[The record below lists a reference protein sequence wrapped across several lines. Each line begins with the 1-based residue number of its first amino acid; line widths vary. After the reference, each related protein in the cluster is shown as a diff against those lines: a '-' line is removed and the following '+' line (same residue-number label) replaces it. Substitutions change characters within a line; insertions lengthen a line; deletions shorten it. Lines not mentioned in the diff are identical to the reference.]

1 MSASAQSIQTRNN
14 AAASQ
19 AAQATQQSKVSSNS
33 QAEGFGTLFAS
44 ALSSLTPQAK
54 LSTIQEE
61 MREAL
66 NQNNS
71 KKSQNNSDNLALAG
85 QQQASEAAVW
95 AQRSWMNATPAQ
107 SASASTSSPP
117 VQSAQSKPL
126 DPDRS
131 KAQRDSTNT
140 QADKPA
146 NEQTAAT
153 NDKPAKGEQVK
164 DNNAAQT
171 KDNTQAKASDDK
183 QDSAA
188 ANAKGA
194 STDASGA
201 ANQTLQNQ
209 ATTQTDVTDTIAQ
222 NAVALKADTSAGGSN
237 DADPLNKGKSA
248 PDVDLK
254 GPTTVAPQ
262 PLNTHTTQ
270 IARNAAV
277 QAMQVAQQTQAMSK
291 TGQGAEA
298 DIKGLQAG
306 DKILATGAGSAA
318 SATGNP
324 AAGLMGLGTTRTGL
338 AGEALIKTPVNQP
351 GFVKELAQQVNWTL
365 GKNMSTVDIRVNPES
380 FGPMNMRLVQKG
392 QEIHLVIRTQD
403 DQSAAMMS
411 QAVHGLKEALAQSGL
426 QLGQVQIHGSAADA
440 QNSFANLQQQ
450 AQGQQQANGG
460 KGQRQ
465 GGQGQSDGESAD
477 MDSAPKAVAPK
488 IGNNGLDLFA

>member
-33 QAEGFGTLFAS
+33 KAGGFDNLFAS

-66 NQNNS
+66 NQNS
-71 KKSQNNSDNLALAG
+71 IKKSQNNSDNLALAG

-95 AQRSWMNATPAQ
+95 AQRSWMTATPAQ
-107 SASASTSSPP
+107 SANASTSSLP
-117 VQSAQSKPL
+117 VQSAQSKL
-126 DPDRS
+126 ADTS
-131 KAQRDSTNT
+131 NT
-140 QADKPA
+140 QTEKSGS
-146 NEQTAAT
+146 EQTAA
-153 NDKPAKGEQVK
+153 NKDKPAEGEKVK
-164 DNNAAQT
+164 DSTAAQT
-171 KDNTQAKASDDK
+171 DDHTQAKASDNQ
-183 QDSAA
+183 QDSEPANVKDTGTQTANTVVASAA
-188 ANAKGA
+188 
-194 STDASGA
+194 T
-201 ANQTLQNQ
+201 QTLQDQ
-209 ATTQTDVTDTIAQ
+209 ATPQTDTTNGLGQ
-222 NAVALKADTSAGGSN
+222 NAVALKADTAAGGSN
-237 DADPLNKGKSA
+237 DADPLSKSKSA

-254 GPTTVAPQ
+254 GPTSAAQQ
-262 PLNTHTTQ
+262 PLNTHTTHTTQ
-270 IARNAAV
+270 IVRSAAV
-277 QAMQVAQQTQAMSK
+277 QAMQVAQQAQAMSK
-291 TGQGAEA
+291 TGQGTEA
-298 DIKGLQAG
+298 DVKGLQAG
-306 DKILATGAGSAA
+306 DKILATGASAAA

-403 DQSAAMMS
+403 DQSAAIMT

-440 QNSFANLQQQ
+440 QNAFANLQQQ

>member
-33 QAEGFGTLFAS
+33 KAEGFDNLFAS

-66 NQNNS
+66 NQNS
-71 KKSQNNSDNLALAG
+71 IKKSQNNSDNLALAG
-85 QQQASEAAVW
+85 QQQASDAAVW

-117 VQSAQSKPL
+117 VRSAQSKQ
-126 DPDRS
+126 PDS
-131 KAQRDSTNT
+131 SNT
-140 QADKPA
+140 QTEKSGSVQTAANKDKPA
-146 NEQTAAT
+146 E
-153 NDKPAKGEQVK
+153 GEKVK
-164 DNNAAQT
+164 DSTTAQT
-171 KDNTQAKASDDK
+171 DDHTQAKASDNK
-183 QDSAA
+183 QDNAPASAKDTSTEAASAA
-188 ANAKGA
+188 TQTLQDQVPTQ
-194 STDASGA
+194 TDASKG
-201 ANQTLQNQ
+201 L
-209 ATTQTDVTDTIAQ
+209 DP

-254 GPTTVAPQ
+254 GPTTAAPQ

-277 QAMQVAQQTQAMSK
+277 QAMQVAQQAQAMSK

-298 DIKGLQAG
+298 DVKGLQAG
-306 DKILATGAGSAA
+306 DKILATGASSAA

-380 FGPMNMRLVQKG
+380 FGPMNMRLMQKG

-403 DQSAAMMS
+403 DQSAAMMT

-440 QNSFANLQQQ
+440 QNAFANLQQQ

>member
-66 NQNNS
+66 NQNSS

-117 VQSAQSKPL
+117 VQSAQSKQ
-126 DPDRS
+126 PDS
-131 KAQRDSTNT
+131 SNT
-140 QADKPA
+140 QTEKSGSVQTAANKDKPA
-146 NEQTAAT
+146 E
-153 NDKPAKGEQVK
+153 GEKVK
-164 DNNAAQT
+164 DSTTAQT
-171 KDNTQAKASDDK
+171 DDHTQAKASDNK
-183 QDSAA
+183 QDNAPASA
-188 ANAKGA
+188 KDA
-194 STDASGA
+194 STDAASA
-201 ANQTLQNQ
+201 ATQTLQDQ
-209 ATTQTDVTDTIAQ
+209 APTQTDVTDTIAQ

-254 GPTTVAPQ
+254 GPTTAAPQ

-277 QAMQVAQQTQAMSK
+277 QAMQVAQQAQAMSK

-298 DIKGLQAG
+298 DVKGLQAG
-306 DKILATGAGSAA
+306 DKILATGASSAA

-403 DQSAAMMS
+403 DQSAAMMT

-440 QNSFANLQQQ
+440 QNAFANLQQQ